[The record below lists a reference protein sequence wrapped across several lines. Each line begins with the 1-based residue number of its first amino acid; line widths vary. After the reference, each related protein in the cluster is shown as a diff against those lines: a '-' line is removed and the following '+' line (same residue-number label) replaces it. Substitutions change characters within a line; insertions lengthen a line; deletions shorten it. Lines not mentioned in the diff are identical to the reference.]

1 MCKCGVSPNGYV
13 PTVLWLS
20 TAINFFIAGLCVTWW
35 LHMKCLN
42 HQHIVLCMEFL
53 MLSMESSLFFNN
65 KGEKSP
71 SHKEQKEIAEGF
83 QEMNTA
89 KLNMVSMAVNGMLIW
104 TKQSSSTECIQLNWT
119 EMMVLM
125 TGCNHRCKF
134 M

>member
-1 MCKCGVSPNGYV
+1 
-13 PTVLWLS
+13 
-20 TAINFFIAGLCVTWW
+20 
-35 LHMKCLN
+35 
-42 HQHIVLCMEFL
+42 

-83 QEMNTA
+83 KEMNTA
-89 KLNMVSMAVNGMLIW
+89 KLNMVSMAVDGMLIW

-134 M
+134 MQEDVRHPGITSYYLTFSTSVLGCKWEQEESNISLQGNTLIGDNA